1 VCGALVVSAL
11 ALAGCGGD
19 DDGGG
24 GSTTT
29 VPAPVPP
36 DAIAVVEGVDD
47 GSVTQ
52 GDVDQAVAASAELSG
67 EEVPAPASPEYP
79 LAAGQALDALILERW
94 VAGEAAV
101 RGVSPEALRDADV
114 EELRGTWEPRT
125 ECATDLPSRLCP
137 GGDEAPPDLPP
148 ASG

>member
-19 DDGGG
+19 DEGGD
-24 GSTTT
+24 SA
-29 VPAPVPP
+29 APVPP
-36 DAIAVVEGVDD
+36 DAIAMVEGVED
-47 GSVTQ
+47 GAVTQ
-52 GDVDQAVAASAELSG
+52 GELDQAIAASAELSG
-67 EEVPAPASPEYP
+67 EEAPAPASPEYP

-94 VAGEAAV
+94 IAGEAAA
-101 RGVSPEALRDADV
+101 RGVSPDTLRDADV
-114 EELRGTWEPRT
+114 EELRATWEART